1 MTHCKLIWNGF
12 FVLLRLRFSSK
23 MATTI
28 SVRVLLRFEK
38 NKRFSFKSQLRFD
51 TLDRAAELKQWL
63 THFFAIRVS
72 LCKALKKQV

>member
-38 NKRFSFKSQLRFD
+38 NKRFSPGYGS
-51 TLDRAAELKQWL
+51 TPWL
-63 THFFAIRVS
+63 GQQI
-72 LCKALKKQV
+72 